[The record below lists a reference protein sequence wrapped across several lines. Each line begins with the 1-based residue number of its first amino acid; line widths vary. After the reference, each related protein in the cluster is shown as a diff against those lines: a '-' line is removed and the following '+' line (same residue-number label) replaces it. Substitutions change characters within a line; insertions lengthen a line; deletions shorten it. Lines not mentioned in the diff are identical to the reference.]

1 MEAQLLLQSL
11 ALPVVSPSPTSSR
24 PSSPLRRGAPPGTA
38 FRGRR
43 AAVRRAP
50 RAFVAR
56 CSAAENEQSGDL
68 KGALSGMVDAGVEEL
83 LRREEN
89 RGLLDGLERASQR
102 VDRAR
107 RELAE
112 IERQEAE
119 ARQMRNYVE
128 QLESRASEIA
138 ESQRELL
145 EARALVE
152 EAERSLSQTTNS
164 QDEEQDGAQI
174 DREEERLESVKAAS
188 ISALVGTLAGLPLSL
203 TQVATVSQLVLPLG
217 IDFISC
223 ALFGITFRYAV
234 RRDLDNI
241 QLKTGTS
248 AAFGFVRG
256 LAYLGAGPPLELNLE
271 SLLSHAFSGGVY
283 IAEGL
288 LIFVFA
294 AVSLDFCFKMR
305 VLSPFPIE
313 RPESRT
319 GSG

>member
-11 ALPVVSPSPTSSR
+11 ALPISPASSR
-24 PSSPLRRGAPPGTA
+24 PSSPRRGASLKTA
-38 FRGRR
+38 FRGRH
-43 AAVRRAP
+43 AHARRVP
-50 RAFVAR
+50 RTLVAK
-56 CSAAENEQSGDL
+56 CSVSEGEQSGDS
-68 KGALSGMVDAGVEEL
+68 KDALSGVVGVRVEEL
-83 LRREEN
+83 LSREEN
-89 RGLLDGLERASQR
+89 RGLLDGLERASRR
-102 VDRAR
+102 VDEAR

-112 IERQEAE
+112 IERQEVE
-119 ARQMRNYVE
+119 ARRMRNYIE

-138 ESQRELL
+138 ESQRELS

-152 EAERSLSQTTNS
+152 EAERSLSRTAKAR
-164 QDEEQDGAQI
+164 DEERDGAQI
-174 DREEERLESVKAAS
+174 NREEERWESVKAAS
-188 ISALVGTLAGLPLSL
+188 VSALVGTLAGLPLSL
-203 TQVATVSQLVLPLG
+203 AQVAAVSQLVLPSG

-256 LAYLGAGPPLELNLE
+256 LACLGAGPPLELNLE
-271 SLLSHAFSGGVY
+271 SFLSHAFSGAVY

-294 AVSLDFCFKMR
+294 AVALEFCFKMR

-319 GSG
+319 G